1 MFNITNL
8 STVKLKTIL
17 CRKNLK
23 SHLQIKNSYILL
35 ALLYLMMLKNNI
47 RPVLEYRILGKD
59 NNIIFL
65 VKIDFLVG
73 VESVGLPRAVSYA
86 TRGK

>member
-1 MFNITNL
+1 
-8 STVKLKTIL
+8 
-17 CRKNLK
+17 
-23 SHLQIKNSYILL
+23 
-35 ALLYLMMLKNNI
+35 MMLKNNI

-73 VESVGLPRAVSYA
+73 VESVGLSRAVSYA

>member
-1 MFNITNL
+1 
-8 STVKLKTIL
+8 
-17 CRKNLK
+17 
-23 SHLQIKNSYILL
+23 
-35 ALLYLMMLKNNI
+35 MMLKNTI

-73 VESVGLPRAVSYA
+73 VEPVCLPRAVSYV